1 MIKLPNRKA
10 VIMKFALVRN
20 TVVLGL
26 LAVVGFSSCSGPEKI
41 DFPKTDLTK
50 SAIIPKPMEVVADS
64 SGFPLGYS
72 TTIVATGEFAD
83 VGQLLESKIKAALGS
98 PSEQIEGTKSV
109 ISFQKIASSTAEGY
123 ELSISNDSV
132 LIKSASAVGAFMA
145 VQTFRQLIPEISND
159 TLTNEPLWVIPTG
172 TIKDAPQYAF
182 RGAMLD
188 VARHFFTV
196 EDIKQ
201 YIDLLSYYKINKLH
215 LHLTDDQGWR
225 IEIKSWPK
233 LSEVGGSTV
242 VGGTPGGFY
251 TQDDYKEIVAY
262 AAKHFITVIPEVDM
276 PGHTNAASVAYPQL
290 NGNGKKVEPYSGMRV
305 GFSTFDTRSE
315 EVYGFI
321 DDVVKEIAA
330 LTPGPYFHIGGDESH
345 VTKKNDYLYFVNRVE
360 EIVQKHGKQM
370 VGWDEVANADLDESS
385 VAQLWHDAGNGEKAA
400 AKGMKVILSPAQWT
414 YLDMKYDSTSIYGLT
429 WAGYTPVDSA
439 YLWSPE
445 SLLPSESVLGIEA
458 PLWSETISNMD
469 ELEYLAFP
477 RVISLAEVAW
487 STRENRNWEDHKARL
502 IQHASYLE
510 KMGVDYYRSP
520 KIDWPE

>member
-1 MIKLPNRKA
+1 
-10 VIMKFALVRN
+10 
-20 TVVLGL
+20 
-26 LAVVGFSSCSGPEKI
+26 
-41 DFPKTDLTK
+41 
-50 SAIIPKPMEVVADS
+50 
-64 SGFPLGYS
+64 
-72 TTIVATGEFAD
+72 
-83 VGQLLESKIKAALGS
+83 
-98 PSEQIEGTKSV
+98 
-109 ISFQKIASSTAEGY
+109 
-123 ELSISNDSV
+123 
-132 LIKSASAVGAFMA
+132 MA
-145 VQTFRQLIPEISND
+145 VET
-159 TLTNEPLWVIPTG
+159 
-172 TIKDAPQYAF
+172 
-182 RGAMLD
+182 
-188 VARHFFTV
+188 
-196 EDIKQ
+196 
-201 YIDLLSYYKINKLH
+201 
-215 LHLTDDQGWR
+215 
-225 IEIKSWPK
+225 
-233 LSEVGGSTV
+233 
-242 VGGTPGGFY
+242 
-251 TQDDYKEIVAY
+251 
-262 AAKHFITVIPEVDM
+262 
-276 PGHTNAASVAYPQL
+276 
-290 NGNGKKVEPYSGMRV
+290 
-305 GFSTFDTRSE
+305 
-315 EVYGFI
+315 
-321 DDVVKEIAA
+321 
-330 LTPGPYFHIGGDESH
+330 YFHIGGDESH

-487 STRENRNWEDHKARL
+487 STPENRNWEDHKARL